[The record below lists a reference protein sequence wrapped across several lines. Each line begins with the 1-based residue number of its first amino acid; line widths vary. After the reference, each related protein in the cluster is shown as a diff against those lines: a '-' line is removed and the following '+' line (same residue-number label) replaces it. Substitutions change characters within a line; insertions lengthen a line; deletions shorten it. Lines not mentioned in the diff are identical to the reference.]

1 MASSTQKGDGGLMT
15 EINVTPLVDV
25 VLVLLVLMM
34 VTATALAQKTIQ
46 VELPKARSGDSASP
60 KKPLMV
66 AVDESG
72 ALFVDTDRVDESGIR
87 ARAREAVARDPDVS
101 AILAADGRA
110 RHEAVVH
117 ALELLRA
124 ERVAKIAIVVRA
136 EGTP

>member
-1 MASSTQKGDGGLMT
+1 MASSSKKGDDGLMT

-34 VTATALAQKTIQ
+34 VTATAMAQKTIQ
-46 VELPKARSGDSASP
+46 VELPKARSGDADSS

-72 ALFVDTDRVDESGIR
+72 ALFVDTDRLDET
-87 ARAREAVARDPDVS
+87 
-101 AILAADGRA
+101 
-110 RHEAVVH
+110 VVH
-117 ALELLRA
+117 ALELLRG
-124 ERVAKIAIVVRA
+124 EHIAKIAIVVRA